1 MNVPVLPDPQK
12 AQQTVVKLQEVCRQF
27 DALNFTLDSLLAY
40 IDQEIQNDPLT
51 IYHLKK
57 NRAKQNA

>member
-1 MNVPVLPDPQK
+1 MNVPVSPDPQK
-12 AQQTVVKLQEVCRQF
+12 VQKTVFKLQEVCGQF
-27 DALNFTLDSLLAY
+27 DALNSTLDELISH
-40 IDQEIQNDPLT
+40 IDEEMRNNPLT

>member
-27 DALNFTLDSLLAY
+27 DALNFTLDSLLSF
-40 IDQEIQNDPLT
+40 IDQEIQNAPLT
-51 IYHLKK
+51 TYHLKK

>member
-12 AQQTVVKLQEVCRQF
+12 VQQTVFKLQEVCRQF
-27 DALNFTLDSLLAY
+27 DALNFTLDTLIAH
-40 IDQEIQNDPLT
+40 IDEEIQNNPLT

-57 NRAKQNA
+57 NQAKQNA